1 MLTIFGGLLNVP
13 YLTAAAAERNDM
25 HAQGFWLWLEQWE
38 EHSIPAIELTEEG
51 VLHMP
56 HTPIVLSPLVAG
68 VSMLLAVGGLTLAWL
83 IYRGRP
89 RTYDERDRLAR
100 TPIWWWSVLPLNSLY
115 SRGFVPLFNRFAAWS
130 AFKLDGAF
138 WHDFIHDRVI
148 RDMFVTFAAFSANV
162 LDTQGVDGL
171 VNGAGAATRRL
182 AGALRLTQT
191 GYARTYALAVF
202 LGAVGL
208 LVYFLFTA
216 N

>member
-1 MLTIFGGLLNVP
+1 
-13 YLTAAAAERNDM
+13 
-25 HAQGFWLWLEQWE
+25 
-38 EHSIPAIELTEEG
+38 
-51 VLHMP
+51 
-56 HTPIVLSPLVAG
+56 
-68 VSMLLAVGGLTLAWL
+68 
-83 IYRGRP
+83 
-89 RTYDERDRLAR
+89 
-100 TPIWWWSVLPLNSLY
+100 
-115 SRGFVPLFNRFAAWS
+115 
-130 AFKLDGAF
+130 
-138 WHDFIHDRVI
+138 
-148 RDMFVTFAAFSANV
+148 MFVTFAAFSANV